1 MQGRMWSSSTVGKSF
16 KAVRDRCGIES
27 EVTWHSLRHFY
38 ASALIHSGAS
48 VKTVQERLGHES
60 AETRLQVCA
69 HLWPGEDERTR
80 KAVDS
85 ALMRDQCGTDREVE
99 ASEYES
105 APAARVAAGADSSA
119 ELVPAQSI

>member
-1 MQGRMWSSSTVGKSF
+1 MRNRIGLDPAF
-16 KAVRDRCGIES
+16 
-27 EVTWHSLRHFY
+27 TWHSLRHFY

-60 AETRLQVCA
+60 AETTMQVYA

-85 ALMRDQCGTDREVE
+85 ALMRDQCGTERE
-99 ASEYES
+99 SEPDADES
-105 APAARVAAGADSSA
+105 VPAADEATGTDQTA
-119 ELVPAQSI
+119 ELVAVQTT